1 MSDQPTRRQ
10 YAQKLKEDGLRCNC
24 DLDNW
29 QPEPETGHSWVCRIH
44 KAAMKLRIDGEYY
57 MDEDETKSERRKQ

>member
-1 MSDQPTRRQ
+1 MVAPYTKIRDMVKGFETKMQ
-10 YAQKLKEDGLRCNC
+10 CNC

-44 KAAMKLRIDGEYY
+44 KAAKEELRTKLLKGTWKGINNG
-57 MDEDETKSERRKQ
+57 